1 MDISRFLIVDP
12 DKVYLVS
19 YYGLQGLIEFD
30 KSQPK
35 LKNFLV
41 IGGPV
46 PIKSMPVENGVRIYL
61 LPDEFDNLH
70 EITEIGGYLAKGVM
84 VTMPIKRII

>member
-1 MDISRFLIVDP
+1 
-12 DKVYLVS
+12 
-19 YYGLQGLIEFD
+19 
-30 KSQPK
+30 
-35 LKNFLV
+35 
-41 IGGPV
+41 
-46 PIKSMPVENGVRIYL
+46 MPVENGVRIYL